1 MTVLHLTH
9 NRLMSMPPEIGYWTS
24 LTELSVASN
33 RLTALPIEL
42 GLLTILSRLDI
53 AHNEISVPP
62 AEVRH
67 LRNARLRIITR
78 TCPYF
83 LPFRS

>member
-1 MTVLHLTH
+1 M
-9 NRLMSMPPEIGYWTS
+9 MMPPEIGYWTS

-53 AHNEISVPP
+53 AHNEITVPP
-62 AEVRH
+62 AEVRAIPALMLAAPFPSLVCPTLLTIFH
-67 LRNARLRIITR
+67 AFAR
-78 TCPYF
+78 
-83 LPFRS
+83 